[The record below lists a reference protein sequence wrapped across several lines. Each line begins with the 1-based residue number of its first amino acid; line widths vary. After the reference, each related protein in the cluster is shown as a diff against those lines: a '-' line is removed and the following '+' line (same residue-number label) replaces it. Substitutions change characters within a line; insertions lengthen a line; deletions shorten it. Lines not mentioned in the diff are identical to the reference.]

1 MLVGDEA
8 DELELKK
15 RARRRLVGAVVL
27 VLLVV
32 TLVPLLLDNEP
43 RQISDD
49 VEINITSTSRSQ
61 DSSDDRDAAS
71 IVESDSTVTLAA
83 KSSLPS
89 SAQSSIN
96 PDSTKVT
103 DVKGA
108 GYVVRLGL
116 FSQERGIKD
125 YVQKL
130 ESGGFS
136 VVTERIET
144 LKGPRTLVLVGVY
157 SSKDQAERA
166 LELLNARKLTYGDAK
181 ITRTKP

>member
-61 DSSDDRDAAS
+61 DSSEDRDAS
-71 IVESDSTVTLAA
+71 IVESDSSVTLAA